1 MLSSNY
7 ELTMKIAVFSPYLD
21 TKGGGERYI
30 LTVASIFSEKHKVDL
45 LLPTHLHNL
54 NPDEY
59 KADVSKRLD
68 IDLSKVTFVHAP
80 IGQGSKTIDRYFF
93 LKRYDLLFAVTD
105 GSIFLASSKRNIL
118 HIQTPLDVH
127 PSSSN
132 WGRIKLKSWHEVVY
146 NSEFTKKYSQKN
158 WPLPSRVIYPPVE
171 IGHQNKVPKKNII
184 LSVGRFFGY
193 LKEKK
198 HQMMIEAFAKL
209 VETGQIKG
217 WDLYLAGSMGEGD
230 QTYVDQLKS
239 LAAGLPIMILPNIAH
254 EDLKHLYA
262 MSKIYWHAMGFE
274 ETDPTKME
282 HFGITTVEAM
292 AAGVVPVVIKKG
304 GQIEIVEEN
313 KSGLFWQTEAE
324 LIEETKKLV
333 ADSKKLDQLSS
344 GAVERAQ
351 MFSQERFKKE
361 ILELIND

>member
-1 MLSSNY
+1 
-7 ELTMKIAVFSPYLD
+7 MKIAVFSPYLD

-30 LTVASIFSEKHKVDL
+30 LTVASIFSEQHEVDL

-54 NPDEY
+54 HPDQY
-59 KADVSKRLD
+59 KKDVSERLA

-80 IGQGSKTIDRYFF
+80 VGTGSKTIDRYFF
-93 LKRYDLLFAVTD
+93 LRRYDLLFAVTD
-105 GSIFLASSKRNIL
+105 GSIFLSSSKKNIL

-127 PSSSN
+127 PAASK
-132 WGRIKLKSWHEVVY
+132 WGQIKLKSWHQVIY

-158 WPLPSRVIYPPVE
+158 WPLPSKVIYPPVE
-171 IGHQNKVPKKNII
+171 IDQDRVVDKKNII

-198 HQMMIEAFAKL
+198 HQMMIEAFVKL
-209 VETGQIKG
+209 VETEKVRG

-230 QTYVDQLKS
+230 QPYVDHLKS

-254 EDLKHLYA
+254 QDLKHLYQ
-262 MSKIYWHAMGFE
+262 MSKIYWHAMGYQE
-274 ETDPTKME
+274 EDPTKME

-313 KSGLFWQTEAE
+313 KSGLFWQTESE

-333 ADSKKLDQLSS
+333 ADSKKLEQLST

-361 ILELIND
+361 ILALIND

>member
-1 MLSSNY
+1 MH
-7 ELTMKIAVFSPYLD
+7 IAVFSPYLD

-30 LTVASIFSEKHKVDL
+30 LTVASIFAENHQVDL

-54 NPDEY
+54 NPEQY
-59 KADVSKRLD
+59 KKTVSERLG
-68 IDLSKVTFVHAP
+68 IDLSQVSFVHAP
-80 IGQGSKTIDRYFF
+80 VGIGSKTVDRYFF
-93 LKRYDLLFAVTD
+93 LRRYDLLFAVTD
-105 GSIFLASSKRNIL
+105 GSLFLSSSKRNIL

-127 PSSSN
+127 PAKSK
-132 WGRIKLKSWHEVVY
+132 WGQLKLKSWNEVVY
-146 NSEFTKKYSQKN
+146 NSEFTKKHSSKN

-171 IGHQNKVPKKNII
+171 IEQKHQIEKKNII
-184 LSVGRFFGY
+184 LSVGRFFGF
-193 LKEKK
+193 LREKK
-198 HQMMIEAFAKL
+198 HQMMIETFAKL
-209 VETGQIKG
+209 IESGKLKG

-230 QTYVDQLKS
+230 ESYVNELKA
-239 LAAGLPIMILPNIAH
+239 LATGLPVMILPNIAH
-254 EDLKHLYA
+254 EDLKHLYS
-262 MSKIYWHAMGFE
+262 MSKIYWHAMGFG

-313 KSGLFWQTEAE
+313 KSGLFWETESE

-333 ADSKKLDQLSS
+333 SDSKKLEQLST

-361 ILELIND
+361 ILALIHD

>member
-1 MLSSNY
+1 
-7 ELTMKIAVFSPYLD
+7 MKIAVFSPYLD

-30 LTVASIFSEKHKVDL
+30 LTVAAIYSEHHEVDL

-54 NPDEY
+54 HPEQY
-59 KADVSKRLD
+59 KKDVSERLA

-80 IGQGSKTIDRYFF
+80 IGVGSKTMDRYFF
-93 LKRYDLLFAVTD
+93 LRRYDLLFAVTD
-105 GSIFLASSKRNIL
+105 GSLFLASSKRNIL

-127 PSSSN
+127 PSVSK
-132 WGRIKLKSWHEVVY
+132 WGRVKLKSWHQIIY
-146 NSEFTKKYSQKN
+146 NSEFTKKHSQKN
-158 WPLPSRVIYPPVE
+158 WPLPSKVIYPPVE
-171 IGHQNKVPKKNII
+171 IEQRHKLEKKNII
-184 LSVGRFFGY
+184 LSVGRFFGF
-193 LKEKK
+193 LREKK
-198 HQMMIEAFAKL
+198 HQMMIETFAKL
-209 VETGQIKG
+209 IESGKLKG

-230 QTYVDQLKS
+230 ESYVNELKA
-239 LAAGLPIMILPNIAH
+239 LATGLPVMILPNIAH
-254 EDLKHLYA
+254 EDLKHLYS
-262 MSKIYWHAMGFE
+262 MSKIYWHAMGFG

-313 KSGLFWQTEAE
+313 KSGLFWETESE

-333 ADSKKLDQLSS
+333 SDSKKLEQLST

-361 ILELIND
+361 ILALIHD